1 MADPEN
7 EKSARN
13 ARYCFEIDD
22 RRQTP
27 DRRRATRRKVLKAA
41 KTFWPNGDSSQC
53 IVYNLSETGA
63 QLELRGPVPNV
74 FELLIEG
81 EPLRRSCSVVWRR
94 ANRAGIKFGE
104 HAHLVVQRKGLV
116 SPVGECMRF
125 AEICRTMAERTGSPD
140 RERLLEMAAAWLTV
154 IRLVRKKRG
163 LMQI

>member
-7 EKSARN
+7 EKSAHK
-13 ARYCFEIDD
+13 AKPFFEIED
-22 RRQTP
+22 RRKAP
-27 DRRRATRRKVLKAA
+27 DRRRAARRKVLKAA

-63 QLELRGPVPNV
+63 QLELGGPVPKV

-94 ANRAGIKFGE
+94 ANRVGITFGE
-104 HAHLVVQRKGLV
+104 HAHLVVQRKGLI
-116 SPVGECMRF
+116 SPVSECMRF
-125 AEICRTMAERTGSPD
+125 AEICRTMAEHTLPPD